1 MSTKTNEAAVNQP
14 EEAVTA
20 TTEVNETPTDHVASA
35 EAAAVEEAVAQAAGD
50 TAIAA
55 AAEEE
60 MLGEDDAL
68 AEDEPAEDE
77 DGEADAE
84 GDASEATADTENSAD
99 ETPGAA
105 PDDAADKE
113 VPPQAEAPQ
122 PRRRRARRNSAS
134 PDTDQALAG
143 VLERVEPVTV
153 PTTRNAASAKTA
165 AADRAYGSNR
175 AMVHNDARARDE
187 MRQSRQEERDTTL
200 MAWGSLTNAMQRR
213 QIINVMIATARI
225 LPDSSMVVASGMIEG
240 FRVTIPYAAMFI
252 NPEAMDEKD
261 DMIRA
266 HRQRNILQK
275 MIGCT
280 VPVIITNM
288 IRTPD
293 GDYGIAAS
301 RVNALLRLRQINFDT
316 EPARVQVG
324 DTLTADIIAVG
335 DHAVRASVAGFDL
348 SIQTFQLTTR
358 YLEYAHERYYT
369 GQKLR
374 VVIQNIR
381 RNDEGKVIGIDVS
394 GRLAEMEEMKRHIH
408 RVALHETCFATI
420 TNIPNPKRNGNE
432 NSERPVVA
440 HPWLYLDH
448 FDLPARAMRVRTDA
462 MTQPLKSGDNVLLY
476 VTRIDEDH
484 GIVIGDIVR
493 RIGRKEATL

>member
-1 MSTKTNEAAVNQP
+1 MSYRTTNVNTNLVSMSFP
-14 EEAVTA
+14 K
-20 TTEVNETPTDHVASA
+20 AS
-35 EAAAVEEAVAQAAGD
+35 VGCNGIDVFLGSFSMINGD
-50 TAIAA
+50 Q
-55 AAEEE
+55 
-60 MLGEDDAL
+60 L
-68 AEDEPAEDE
+68 
-77 DGEADAE
+77 
-84 GDASEATADTENSAD
+84 
-99 ETPGAA
+99 
-105 PDDAADKE
+105 
-113 VPPQAEAPQ
+113 
-122 PRRRRARRNSAS
+122 
-134 PDTDQALAG
+134 
-143 VLERVEPVTV
+143 
-153 PTTRNAASAKTA
+153 
-165 AADRAYGSNR
+165 
-175 AMVHNDARARDE
+175 
-187 MRQSRQEERDTTL
+187 
-200 MAWGSLTNAMQRR
+200 
-213 QIINVMIATARI
+213 
-225 LPDSSMVVASGMIEG
+225 
-240 FRVTIPYAAMFI
+240 
-252 NPEAMDEKD
+252 
-261 DMIRA
+261 
-266 HRQRNILQK
+266 
-275 MIGCT
+275 
-280 VPVIITNM
+280 
-288 IRTPD
+288 
-293 GDYGIAAS
+293 
-301 RVNALLRLRQINFDT
+301 
-316 EPARVQVG
+316 VQVARG
-324 DTLTADIIAVG
+324 IAVG

-394 GRLAEMEEMKRHIH
+394 GRLAEMEEMRRHIH